1 MLIIESLWEKVIPG
15 GFMVLVEP
23 GSPKGFR
30 FIHDFRQWVLKKNR
44 NEANL
49 FAPCPHH
56 LECPLA
62 KEKSWCNFE

>member
-1 MLIIESLWEKVIPG
+1 
-15 GFMVLVEP
+15 MVLVEP